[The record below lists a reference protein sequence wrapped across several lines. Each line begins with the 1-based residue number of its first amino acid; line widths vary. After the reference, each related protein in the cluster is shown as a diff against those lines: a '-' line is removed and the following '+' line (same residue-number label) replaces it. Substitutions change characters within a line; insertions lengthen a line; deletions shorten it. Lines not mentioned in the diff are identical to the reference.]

1 MKSLASDINFIFSA
15 SIVAS
20 IPMVLLKVLSAIT
33 GCAMFAYFE
42 TCDPVSSGVL
52 TKVDQT
58 VAFLVVQVFE
68 DAPGMA
74 GLFVAAAYS
83 GMLR

>member
-1 MKSLASDINFIFSA
+1 
-15 SIVAS
+15 
-20 IPMVLLKVLSAIT
+20 
-33 GCAMFAYFE
+33 MFAYFE
-42 TCDPVSSGVL
+42 TCDPVSSGAL
-52 TKVDQT
+52 TKMDQT

-83 GMLR
+83 GMLRWLKKRNYALNVN

>member
-1 MKSLASDINFIFSA
+1 
-15 SIVAS
+15 
-20 IPMVLLKVLSAIT
+20 MVILQVLSALT
-33 GCAMFAYFE
+33 GSAMFAYFE
-42 TCDPVSSGVL
+42 TCDPVSSGKL
-52 TKVDQT
+52 QKIDQT
-58 VAFLVVQVFE
+58 VPYIVVEVFR

>member
-1 MKSLASDINFIFSA
+1 
-15 SIVAS
+15 
-20 IPMVLLKVLSAIT
+20 MVLLQVLSVIT

-42 TCDPVSSGVL
+42 PCDPVSSGAL
-52 TKVDQT
+52 TKMDQT

>member
-1 MKSLASDINFIFSA
+1 
-15 SIVAS
+15 
-20 IPMVLLKVLSAIT
+20 MVLLQVLSAIT

-42 TCDPVSSGVL
+42 TCDPVSSGAL

-58 VAFLVVQVFE
+58 VAYLVVQVFE

>member
-1 MKSLASDINFIFSA
+1 MIALQ
-15 SIVAS
+15 
-20 IPMVLLKVLSAIT
+20 VLSALT

-42 TCDPVSSGVL
+42 KCDPVSNGTL
-52 TKVDQT
+52 EKVDQT
-58 VAFLVVQVFE
+58 ITHLVVQVFH

-74 GLFVAAAYS
+74 GLFVSAAYS